1 MPRFGLRELRFS
13 QSQRRVPNLTIPVVD
28 ITIFPTITR
37 SIPVGGYI
45 NFVNFA
51 GTARVGSLNGF
62 SSMLDLRNT
71 EYLMNFSKIPIL
83 VKIFVQSQEA
93 VTLLSPNEVI
103 YLGGAFAE
111 YDRQYASPVGRERVP
126 PEKRVD

>member
-28 ITIFPTITR
+28 ITLFPTITR

-83 VKIFVQSQEA
+83 VKILVQNQEA

-111 YDRQYASPVGRERVP
+111 YDRQYASLVGRERVP